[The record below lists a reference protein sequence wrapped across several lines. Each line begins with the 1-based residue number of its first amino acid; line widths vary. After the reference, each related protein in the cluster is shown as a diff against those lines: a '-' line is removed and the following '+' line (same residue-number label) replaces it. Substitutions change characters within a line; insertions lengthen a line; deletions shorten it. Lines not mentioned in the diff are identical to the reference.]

1 MSFSNL
7 IKLIIQVIDILLVL
21 ILQSVNG
28 LEKLNL
34 CLSLN
39 KENLI
44 LQPVNMLLKT
54 VLNCFIIFHEL
65 LVRCD
70 NEFNLRIFS

>member
-44 LQPVNMLLKT
+44 LQPV
-54 VLNCFIIFHEL
+54 
-65 LVRCD
+65 
-70 NEFNLRIFS
+70 